1 MVMDPKKR
9 GLGRGLSALLGEEA
23 PAAETAGAS
32 PRTLTVDQLRPGRY
46 QPRRIMK
53 DDRLSELAQSI
64 RERGVLQPLLVR
76 PDPERPGGY
85 EIVAGERRWRAAQLA
100 QVHEIPVVVRDL
112 DDRTALEVALVE
124 NLQREDLSPLEEAE
138 GYQRLKDEFD
148 YTQEALAQVIGKS
161 RSHVANM
168 LRLLVLPES
177 VKTLITDGVLTAGH
191 ARALINAPDPAG
203 LAQTIAAKGLSVRQA
218 ERLAKGPSEGPARK
232 ASRPEKDPDT
242 VALERDLSSIL
253 GLRVDIGYKDGAG
266 TLTVHFRSL
275 DQLDDILRRLNPDA

>member
-1 MVMDPKKR
+1 MRPSWPR
-9 GLGRGLSALLGEEA
+9 FTR
-23 PAAETAGAS
+23 S
-32 PRTLTVDQLRPGRY
+32 PWSFGT
-46 QPRRIMK
+46 
-53 DDRLSELAQSI
+53 
-64 RERGVLQPLLVR
+64 
-76 PDPERPGGY
+76 
-85 EIVAGERRWRAAQLA
+85 
-100 QVHEIPVVVRDL
+100 L

-138 GYQRLKDEFD
+138 GYQRLKDEFA

-168 LRLLVLPES
+168 LRLLVLPDS
-177 VKTLITDGVLTAGH
+177 VKALITDGVLTAGH

-203 LAQTIAAKGLSVRQA
+203 LASMIATKGLSVRQA
-218 ERLAKGPSEGPARK
+218 ERLAKGPSGGAARK
-232 ASRPEKDPDT
+232 PGPEKDPDT
-242 VALERDLSSIL
+242 AALERDLSSIL